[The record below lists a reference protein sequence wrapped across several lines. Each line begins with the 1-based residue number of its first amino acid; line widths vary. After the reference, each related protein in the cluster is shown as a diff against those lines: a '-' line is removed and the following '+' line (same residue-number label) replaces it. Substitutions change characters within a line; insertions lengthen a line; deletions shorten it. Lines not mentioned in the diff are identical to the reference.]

1 MFNIFVINMIYI
13 SHIINLED
21 IKKLAVVDILLE
33 IARVQQRD
41 VKTDLVDISGRG
53 GGRGGRN

>member
-21 IKKLAVVDILLE
+21 IKKLPVVDILLD
-33 IARVQQRD
+33 IPRVQ
-41 VKTDLVDISGRG
+41 
-53 GGRGGRN
+53 

>member
-21 IKKLAVVDILLE
+21 IKKLAVVDILL
-33 IARVQQRD
+33 
-41 VKTDLVDISGRG
+41 
-53 GGRGGRN
+53 

>member
-1 MFNIFVINMIYI
+1 MFNIFVINIYI

-21 IKKLAVVDILLE
+21 IKKLPVVDILLD
-33 IARVQQRD
+33 IPRVQQRD

-53 GGRGGRN
+53 GGRGGRS